1 KLKNKGVIM
10 ALQNST
16 TSEYVI
22 VKGFSQNFDIIF
34 IERYKDA
41 TTYNNLT
48 EWDAVKYDGI
58 YVGSYLTTN
67 LALPCNHPQ
76 YGNGSQSVMA
86 TLIDA
91 SELALLELPQF
102 DSFAQV

>member
-1 KLKNKGVIM
+1 M

-34 IERYKDA
+34 IERYKDV

-48 EWDAVKYDGI
+48 EWDTVKYDGI
-58 YVGSYLTTN
+58 YVENYLTTN
-67 LALPCNHPQ
+67 LALACNNAQ
-76 YGNGSQSVMA
+76 YGDGTQTVMA
-86 TLIDA
+86 ALIDA

-102 DSFAQV
+102 DGFVQA

>member
-1 KLKNKGVIM
+1 M

-34 IERYKDA
+34 IERYKDV

-48 EWDAVKYDGI
+48 EWDTVKYDGI
-58 YVGSYLTTN
+58 YVEDYLTTK
-67 LALPCNHPQ
+67 LALSCNHPQ
-76 YGNGSQSVMA
+76 YGNGSQSVMLTITKA
-86 TLIDA
+86 C
-91 SELALLELPQF
+91 ELALLQLPQF
-102 DSFAQV
+102 ANFAQV

>member
-1 KLKNKGVIM
+1 M

-34 IERYKDA
+34 IERYKDV

-48 EWDAVKYDGI
+48 EWDTVKYDGI
-58 YVGSYLTTN
+58 YVENYLTTN
-67 LALPCNHPQ
+67 LALACNNAQ
-76 YGNGSQSVMA
+76 YGDGTQTVMA

-102 DSFAQV
+102 DGFVQA

>member
-1 KLKNKGVIM
+1 M

-34 IERYKDA
+34 IERYKDV

-48 EWDAVKYDGI
+48 EWDTVKYDGI
-58 YVGSYLTTN
+58 YVEHYLTTN
-67 LALPCNHPQ
+67 LALACNNAQ
-76 YGNGSQSVMA
+76 YGDGSQTVMA

-102 DSFAQV
+102 DGFVQA